1 MHVRVYVCACIHACV
16 CVRVC
21 GCVFDILYYGSQELE
36 EEKERLLVA
45 MEEAKRSKYK
55 QFNPVCVLYCFR
67 FYEPCVY
74 ACLPWQLF
82 PAVLLESFTFI
93 LFHTQPPHALMYIY
107 THARTHTY
115 THKHTHTHM
124 HSRMHTCTH
133 AHIRTYVHTYIHAHA
148 HTGTEA
154 LDSEYKNAKAQLEAN
169 DTHIQ
174 VRHH

>member
-1 MHVRVYVCACIHACV
+1 MHVRVYVCACVHACV

-21 GCVFDILYYGSQELE
+21 GCVFDTLYYGSQELE

-55 QFNPVCVLYCFR
+55 QFNPVCVCCIALGFMNH
-67 FYEPCVY
+67 VY
-74 ACLPWQLF
+74 IWQLF

-93 LFHTQPPHALMYIY
+93 LFHTQPPHALMNIY

-124 HSRMHTCTH
+124 HSHTHTCTY
-133 AHIRTYVHTYIHAHA
+133 AHTHTYIRTYIHARTRA
-148 HTGTEA
+148 HTH
-154 LDSEYKNAKAQLEAN
+154 
-169 DTHIQ
+169 THTH
-174 VRHH
+174 RNRGP